1 MTNIFDYQNYYRDF
15 LSQKGV
21 DLNNCFKLPGV
32 INLSL
37 NAQKLLNIFSNSEN
51 KQNKS
56 YKARPFFPQEN
67 MFQAV
72 CLSNLGYN
80 DHNTFE
86 TNIGLDLNDN
96 LILKSAIG
104 VNNFSLMNLDM
115 HSSLVRLL
123 EYKPGTGIPLH
134 TDSFTAF
141 REKYG
146 SDRQIKRY
154 FVAVSDWDWGHFLQI
169 HDKVIAHWSV
179 GDAYEIPEGTYHL
192 SVNFGIVPKY
202 TLTIT
207 GFVDE

>member
-1 MTNIFDYQNYYRDF
+1 MTNIFDYQNYYHDF
-15 LSQKGV
+15 LSQKGI
-21 DLNNCFKLPGV
+21 DLNNCFKLPSV
-32 INLSL
+32 IKLSL
-37 NAQKLLNIFSNSEN
+37 NAQKLLNIFSKSEN

-96 LILKSAIG
+96 LELKSAVG
-104 VNNFSLMNLDM
+104 VNNFRLMNLDM

-141 REKYG
+141 REKYR
-146 SDRQIKRY
+146 SDRQVKRY
-154 FVAVSDWDWGHFLQI
+154 FVAVSGWDWGHFLQI
-169 HDKVIAHWSV
+169 HDKVITHWSV
-179 GDAYEIPEGTYHL
+179 GDAYEIPEGVYHL